1 LLTAGKWQFDRNAH
15 NALVANAFAP
25 ATAQKLLSLD
35 PAKGVVLRLHDCND
49 LGKLLP
55 REANPL
61 LCRSCVI
68 CAVQE
73 LPNIHVGQRLNIVG
87 SDCADHNVD
96 LTTFADA
103 SKLLIGDSSD
113 LPLQT
118 LERLNDAYQYL
129 RSHCQAG
136 LRRTLVFCC
145 GNVLSYI
152 CVLPPCPS
160 ADSEQQ
166 PH

>member
-1 LLTAGKWQFDRNAH
+1 MTYYATYVNHESLGERTSTLEGLRSLLGGFARNRVLQVCSVINTLLTAGKWQFDRNAH

-73 LPNIHVGQRLNIVG
+73 LPNIHVG
-87 SDCADHNVD
+87 
-96 LTTFADA
+96 
-103 SKLLIGDSSD
+103 
-113 LPLQT
+113 
-118 LERLNDAYQYL
+118 
-129 RSHCQAG
+129 
-136 LRRTLVFCC
+136 
-145 GNVLSYI
+145 
-152 CVLPPCPS
+152 
-160 ADSEQQ
+160 
-166 PH
+166 